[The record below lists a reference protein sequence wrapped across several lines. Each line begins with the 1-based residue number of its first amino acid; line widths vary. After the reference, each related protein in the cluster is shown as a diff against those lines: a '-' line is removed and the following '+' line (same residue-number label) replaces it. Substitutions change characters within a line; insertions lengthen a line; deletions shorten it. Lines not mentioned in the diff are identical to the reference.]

1 MSDNGNNVHFS
12 GVRFIC
18 SPYLAIKS
26 ALASLGPIMARCGP
40 QMNLTPLKM
49 NIIVILE
56 ANRVIRQLRS
66 YCLRLRYIKLGKD
79 NDLYSQMEHMVI

>member
-1 MSDNGNNVHFS
+1 MSDNSNNVHFL

-40 QMNLTPLKM
+40 LMNLTPQ
-49 NIIVILE
+49 NE
-56 ANRVIRQLRS
+56 HYCYIRGML
-66 YCLRLRYIKLGKD
+66 
-79 NDLYSQMEHMVI
+79 